1 MDARDDR
8 WDDDDDV
15 DDDDVFMTTTTTTTT
30 TTTRMPMMMTMRRD
44 DRDDAEDDDRDDP
57 VPLDDETTTKTKT
70 KTKTTWDARVDRL
83 REAVRRY
90 DRATRTHDA
99 CERETF
105 AVRRRRRRAR
115 ARQRVEEAAA
125 RIEALC
131 DAETTRFIAGT
142 SSAGAPIGDEGGA
155 DASRTQPSS
164 LSLDDDDDDDDNA
177 LESPTTMERAARDDI
192 ERARHV
198 YRSRRALEKTHASAF
213 AIEQSLEETR
223 RALDAARVLE
233 DDDEDEDEDDALVE
247 IDARL
252 RACRRGRALDALRI

>member
-1 MDARDDR
+1 MMDARDDR
-8 WDDDDDV
+8 RDDDDD
-15 DDDDVFMTTTTTTTT
+15 DDDASDDVFMTTTTTTETT
-30 TTTRMPMMMTMRRD
+30 MRPPMTMRRD

-57 VPLDDETTTKTKT
+57 VLDETT
-70 KTKTTWDARVDRL
+70 TKTTWDARVDRL

-90 DRATRTHDA
+90 EGATRTHDA
-99 CERETF
+99 CERETL
-105 AVRRRRRRAR
+105 ARRRRLRRAR

-164 LSLDDDDDDDDNA
+164 LSLDGDDDDDDDA

-192 ERARHV
+192 ERARRA

-223 RALDAARVLE
+223 RALDAARVL
-233 DDDEDEDEDDALVE
+233 DDKDEDEDDALVE

-252 RACRRGRALDALRI
+252 RACRRWHALDALRI